1 VTSKKCAYLTMAD
14 PGDFVTDYD
23 VSFDAMATLGWQSE
37 TVPWRDPSVEWNDYD
52 AVYICTPWDY
62 PQHADE
68 FMRVLET
75 IDNSSASLV
84 NQLSLV
90 QWSLSKTY
98 LRDLEEKGA
107 AIVPSIWFDEF
118 DVNQVPQWFDAL
130 DSDTLVIKPDIGGNA
145 TDTFVLRNPLS
156 AELTDR
162 LSQLF
167 QQRPFLVQPFIAN
180 IQTEGE
186 FSLFFFGGEYSH
198 AIQKI
203 PKPGDFRVQEEHG
216 ADIRSVQP
224 APDLLDT
231 AQQVLALVEP
241 KPVYVR
247 ADFVRDAGNV
257 FLLMELEL
265 IEPSLYL
272 RTDDRAAAR
281 FAAAFDRHIE
291 AVSS

>member
-1 VTSKKCAYLTMAD
+1 MTSKKCAYLTMAD